1 MELPSIFSLCIY
13 PGNKLTVPFSISRRI
28 SNHRAV
34 VILIFRKIR
43 QVDCEFYV
51 GINIHFRLFFH
62 SSYFIRVNY
71 VGENPLYELMVSTVT
86 YRDLFSIQVVQQQC
100 ACRPLDLFLSTIN
113 LFVNGIHV
121 RRAKHVRILPFRSTL
136 RERFTS
142 KDFSNSEITSFFR
155 GTVAGVVDR
164 KNNTLFEL

>member
-1 MELPSIFSLCIY
+1 MGRNLTKTIYWKLSGTKNSIKISNTRYGITMDQFFFYVFILY
-13 PGNKLTVPFSISRRI
+13 LYGNKLTVPFSISRRI

-86 YRDLFSIQVVQQQC
+86 YRDLFSI
-100 ACRPLDLFLSTIN
+100 
-113 LFVNGIHV
+113 
-121 RRAKHVRILPFRSTL
+121 
-136 RERFTS
+136 
-142 KDFSNSEITSFFR
+142 
-155 GTVAGVVDR
+155 
-164 KNNTLFEL
+164 

>member
-1 MELPSIFSLCIY
+1 MGRNLTKTIYWKLSGTKNSIKISNTRYGITMDQFFFYVLILY
-13 PGNKLTVPFSISRRI
+13 LYGNKLTVPFSISRRI

-86 YRDLFSIQVVQQQC
+86 YRDLFSI
-100 ACRPLDLFLSTIN
+100 
-113 LFVNGIHV
+113 
-121 RRAKHVRILPFRSTL
+121 
-136 RERFTS
+136 
-142 KDFSNSEITSFFR
+142 
-155 GTVAGVVDR
+155 
-164 KNNTLFEL
+164 

>member
-1 MELPSIFSLCIY
+1 MGRNLTKTIYWRLSGTKNSIKISNTRYGITMDQFFFYVFILY
-13 PGNKLTVPFSISRRI
+13 LYGNKLTVPFSISRRI

-86 YRDLFSIQVVQQQC
+86 YRDLFSI
-100 ACRPLDLFLSTIN
+100 
-113 LFVNGIHV
+113 
-121 RRAKHVRILPFRSTL
+121 
-136 RERFTS
+136 
-142 KDFSNSEITSFFR
+142 
-155 GTVAGVVDR
+155 
-164 KNNTLFEL
+164 

>member
-1 MELPSIFSLCIY
+1 MGRNLTKTIYWKLSGTKNSIKISNTRYGIIMDQFFFYVFILY
-13 PGNKLTVPFSISRRI
+13 LYGNKLMVPFSISRRI

-34 VILIFRKIR
+34 VILIFRKTR

-86 YRDLFSIQVVQQQC
+86 YRDLFSI
-100 ACRPLDLFLSTIN
+100 
-113 LFVNGIHV
+113 
-121 RRAKHVRILPFRSTL
+121 
-136 RERFTS
+136 
-142 KDFSNSEITSFFR
+142 
-155 GTVAGVVDR
+155 
-164 KNNTLFEL
+164 

>member
-1 MELPSIFSLCIY
+1 MGRNLTKTIYWKLSGTKNSIKISNTRYGITMDQFFFYVFILY
-13 PGNKLTVPFSISRRI
+13 LYGNKLMVPFSISRRI

-86 YRDLFSIQVVQQQC
+86 YRDLFSI
-100 ACRPLDLFLSTIN
+100 
-113 LFVNGIHV
+113 
-121 RRAKHVRILPFRSTL
+121 
-136 RERFTS
+136 
-142 KDFSNSEITSFFR
+142 
-155 GTVAGVVDR
+155 
-164 KNNTLFEL
+164 

>member
-1 MELPSIFSLCIY
+1 MDQFFFYVFILYLY
-13 PGNKLTVPFSISRRI
+13 GNKLTVPFSISRRI

-34 VILIFRKIR
+34 VILIFRKTR

-86 YRDLFSIQVVQQQC
+86 YRDLFSI
-100 ACRPLDLFLSTIN
+100 
-113 LFVNGIHV
+113 
-121 RRAKHVRILPFRSTL
+121 
-136 RERFTS
+136 
-142 KDFSNSEITSFFR
+142 
-155 GTVAGVVDR
+155 
-164 KNNTLFEL
+164 

>member
-1 MELPSIFSLCIY
+1 MGRNLTKTIYWKLSGTKNSIKISNTRYGITMDQFFFYVFILY
-13 PGNKLTVPFSISRRI
+13 LYGNKLMVPFSISRRI

-34 VILIFRKIR
+34 VILIFRKTR

-86 YRDLFSIQVVQQQC
+86 YRDLFSI
-100 ACRPLDLFLSTIN
+100 
-113 LFVNGIHV
+113 
-121 RRAKHVRILPFRSTL
+121 
-136 RERFTS
+136 
-142 KDFSNSEITSFFR
+142 
-155 GTVAGVVDR
+155 
-164 KNNTLFEL
+164 